1 MIQHIKE
8 EKNWYKK
15 CQLIRKYH
23 EEQCALH
30 STKRNAKW
38 RIIDTAKDLG
48 LSAGYVS
55 ESIRL
60 AESHEIYGKLS
71 REAALRVLKGRG

>member
-1 MIQHIKE
+1 MIEYIKD

-15 CQLIRKYH
+15 CQLIKKYH

-30 STKRNAKW
+30 STKRREKW
-38 RIIDTAKDLG
+38 TMKDTATAIG
-48 LSAGYVS
+48 ISAGYVS

-71 REAALRVLKGRG
+71 REAALRVIKGRG